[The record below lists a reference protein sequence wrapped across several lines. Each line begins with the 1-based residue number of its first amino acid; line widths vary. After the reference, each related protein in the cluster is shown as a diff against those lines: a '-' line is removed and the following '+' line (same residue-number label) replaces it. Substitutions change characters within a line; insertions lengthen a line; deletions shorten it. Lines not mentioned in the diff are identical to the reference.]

1 MYWPDGNVDGNV
13 DVVVV
18 VHVVERERGRGRV
31 VNQVGL
37 VICGECSTGACVSRT
52 IDRCVSELF
61 GLSHV
66 RMNVSEHDVRV
77 LCENRSNH
85 SWEL

>member
-1 MYWPDGNVDGNV
+1 M
-13 DVVVV
+13 
-18 VHVVERERGRGRV
+18 RF

-37 VICGECSTGACVSRT
+37 AICGECSTGACVSRT